1 MYKEMERQK
10 TQIFKKADPKY
21 EEDKGNK
28 SQGSDKV
35 IGHTL
40 TLPKPRAFPST
51 SMKEQAKG
59 QDQKTSTQTE
69 LWNLSQEKV
78 SANVVP
84 QALATPGSLPQKEVT
99 KEEIRSDQT
108 LNRQPPTKMT
118 KRGGTSRLRKEGH
131 QAKDQKG

>member
-1 MYKEMERQK
+1 
-10 TQIFKKADPKY
+10 
-21 EEDKGNK
+21 
-28 SQGSDKV
+28 
-35 IGHTL
+35 
-40 TLPKPRAFPST
+40 
-51 SMKEQAKG
+51 MKEQAKG
-59 QDQKTSTQTE
+59 QDAKTSTQTE

-99 KEEIRSDQT
+99 KEEIRSDET

-118 KRGGTSRLRKEGH
+118 KCGGTSRLRKEGH